1 MNKEEA
7 QKLLLTGINLGIYL
21 ALADTVVDLE
31 VKRDDAKAAL
41 LDAMEEG
48 KTDDV
53 IARLN
58 AQKEVLDSLFNDYTD
73 YECSSVAGSFNEL
86 TIDDCNFVY
95 SKIKDLCV
103 SHVQQVHDEF
113 DYLVKQVLLGGV
125 VK

>member
-1 MNKEEA
+1 MLEEA

-31 VKRDDAKAAL
+31 VKRDDTKAAL

-48 KTDDV
+48 KTNDV

-73 YECSSVAGSFNEL
+73 YECNSVAGSFNEL
-86 TIDDCNFVY
+86 TIDECNFVY

-103 SHVQQVHDEF
+103 SHVQQVHDAF
-113 DYLVKQVLLGGV
+113 DYLVKQVLLGDLI
-125 VK
+125 K

>member
-7 QKLLLTGINLGIYL
+7 KKLLLTGINLGIFL
-21 ALADTVVDLE
+21 ALADTVVDLK
-31 VKRDDAKAAL
+31 VKCDDTKASL
-41 LDAMEEG
+41 LDAEKDGE
-48 KTDDV
+48 TADV

-58 AQKEVLDSLFNDYTD
+58 AQTEVFDSLLSDYTD
-73 YECSSVAGSFNEL
+73 YKCNSIGSSFNEL
-86 TIDDCNFVY
+86 TIDECNFVY

-113 DYLVKQVLLGGV
+113 DYVIKQVLLGDL

>member
-1 MNKEEA
+1 MNKEET

-31 VKRDDAKAAL
+31 VKRDGIEAAL
-41 LDAMEEG
+41 LDAKEEG

-58 AQKEVLDSLFNDYTD
+58 AQKEVLDNLFSDYTD
-73 YECSSVAGSFNEL
+73 YECNSITGAFNEL
-86 TIDDCNFVY
+86 TIDECNFVY

-103 SHVQQVHDEF
+103 SHVHQVHEEF
-113 DYLVKQVLLGGV
+113 DYLIKQVLLGGII
-125 VK
+125 K

>member
-1 MNKEEA
+1 MLKEA

-21 ALADTVVDLE
+21 ALADTVADLE
-31 VKRDDAKAAL
+31 VKRDGIEAAL
-41 LDAMEEG
+41 LDAKEKG

-73 YECSSVAGSFNEL
+73 YECNSVAGSFNEL
-86 TIDDCNFVY
+86 TIDECNFVY

-103 SHVQQVHDEF
+103 SHVQQVHDAF
-113 DYLVKQVLLGGV
+113 DYLVKQVLLGDLI
-125 VK
+125 K